1 MELQLQSW
9 ISKYD
14 VEMMDKQAE
23 LDDFQQ
29 KYEEEIE
36 KCKNLEVM

>member
-1 MELQLQSW
+1 
-9 ISKYD
+9 
-14 VEMMDKQAE
+14 MMDKQAE

-36 KCKNLEVM
+36 KCKNLEVMWYLIITGNS